1 MDNYLKIEM
10 REKEKKKKFHF
21 ENRKMK
27 RMLKRD
33 QTKAL
38 LKQMKLSKTSMPH
51 VF

>member
-1 MDNYLKIEM
+1 M
-10 REKEKKKKFHF
+10 REKRKKKKKFHF

-27 RMLKRD
+27 RVLKRD

-38 LKQMKLSKTSMPH
+38 LKQMKVSKTSMPH